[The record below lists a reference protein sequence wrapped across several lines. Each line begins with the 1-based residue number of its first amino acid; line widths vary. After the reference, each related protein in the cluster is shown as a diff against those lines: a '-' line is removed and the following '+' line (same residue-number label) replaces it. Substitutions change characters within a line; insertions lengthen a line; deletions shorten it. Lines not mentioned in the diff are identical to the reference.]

1 MSTSQVIDIDAIAAA
16 VVAANET
23 NTQIAPFSSSL
34 AGFGLADAYRVTPK
48 VRTMREAKG
57 ERVLGRKIGFTNRT
71 IWDQYGVHA
80 PIWGYVYDRTV
91 HDLRMMGDGVSLA
104 GFAEPLLEPEIM
116 FQLSAAP
123 DPDMDERDLLSCI
136 AWVSHGFEVVQSIFP
151 GWKFAPADTVAAFGL
166 HGALLIGERHPV
178 DGNPDAWLK
187 QLHNFEITLTCGD
200 TVAPGHSRNVLDGP
214 LSALRHLVQVLAKD
228 PVNPPLAPGEIVT
241 TGTLT
246 SALPVKPGEVW
257 TTKLSGVPLAGAT
270 IRFC

>member
-1 MSTSQVIDIDAIAAA
+1 MSTRQVIDIDAIAAA
-16 VVAANET
+16 VMAASAA

-34 AGFGLADAYRVTPK
+34 AGFSLADAYRVTPK
-48 VRTMREAKG
+48 VRALREAEG

-71 IWDQYGVHA
+71 IWDQFGVHA

-91 HDLRMMGDGVSLA
+91 HDLRMLGDGFPLA
-104 GFAEPLLEPEIM
+104 GLPEPLIEPEII

-123 DPDMDERDLLSCI
+123 DSDMDERDLLSCI
-136 AWVSHGFEVVQSIFP
+136 AWVSHGFEVVQSIYP

-178 DGNPDAWLK
+178 EGSLDAWLRR
-187 QLHNFEITLTCGD
+187 LHDFEITLAGGG
-200 TVAPGHSRNVLDGP
+200 TVDEGHSRNVLGGP
-214 LSALRHLVQVLAKD
+214 LSALRHLVEVLARD
-228 PVNPPLAPGEIVT
+228 SLNPPLAAGEIVT

-246 SALPVKPGEVW
+246 RALPVKPGETW
-257 TTKLSGVPLAGAT
+257 TTTLRGVPLAGAS